1 MKRKA
6 LAVGIILLFVATA
19 IIPSSGQKIE
29 KQSLPGSRGNTLYV
43 GGSGPGNYTHI
54 QDAIDN
60 ASNRDAIFVYDR
72 LSPYKENII
81 INKSISLWGENKNLT
96 IIDGEKH
103 GCVVTL
109 LADMISISNFTIR
122 NAGFHGNDDLAGV
135 LIHSSSNL
143 IFENIITSDTI
154 SAYGILLINSSGN
167 MIASNVIQH
176 NYHAGI
182 EMRYGHNN
190 YIIHNMML
198 NNSHGSI
205 IVGWSSD
212 NFILEN
218 NISDN
223 ICLMM
228 VESSNNSIY
237 KNNFI
242 VYAIALFITNSGN
255 NTISQ
260 NNFIRGWHRIMFFFY
275 NIICGSNKTIQKN
288 HWDGNYWYRQRILPK
303 LIINHII
310 IDNKRGGF
318 RIEVDWHPA
327 LKPYDIPEMR

>member
-1 MKRKA
+1 MKRKC
-6 LAVGIILLFVATA
+6 LAVGIILLFVGTGFIPA
-19 IIPSSGQKIE
+19 IAQDTE
-29 KQSLPGSRGNTLYV
+29 KPLPTSRGNWLYV
-43 GGSGPGNYTHI
+43 GGSGPGNYTRI
-54 QDAIDN
+54 QDAVNN
-60 ASNRDAIFVYDR
+60 ASNGDTIFVYDEM
-72 LSPYKENII
+72 SPYKENVI
-81 INKSISLWGENKNLT
+81 INKTISLLGENKSTT
-96 IIDGEKH
+96 IIDGLRN
-103 GCVVTL
+103 GCVLTL
-109 LADMISISNFTIR
+109 LTDMVLISNFTIK
-122 NAGFHGNDDLAGV
+122 NAGFHGNDDLAGI
-135 LIHSSSNL
+135 LIKSSSNL
-143 IFENIITSDTI
+143 ISKNIITSDTQ
-154 SAYGILLINSSGN
+154 SAYGILLINSSGDT
-167 MIASNVIQH
+167 IASNIIRN

-190 YIIHNMML
+190 YIIHNLML

-212 NFILEN
+212 NFISEN

-223 ICLMM
+223 ICLMIG
-228 VESSNNSIY
+228 ESSNNSII

-242 VYAIALFITNSGN
+242 VNAIALFITNSGN

-303 LIINHII
+303 PIINHII
-310 IDNKRGGF
+310 VNNKRGGF

-327 LKPYDIPEMR
+327 QEPYDIRVMR